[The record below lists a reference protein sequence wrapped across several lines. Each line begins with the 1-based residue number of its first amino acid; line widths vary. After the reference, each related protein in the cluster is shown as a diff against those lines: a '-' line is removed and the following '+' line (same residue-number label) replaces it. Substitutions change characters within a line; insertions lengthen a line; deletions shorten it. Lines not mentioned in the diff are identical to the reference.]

1 MATLVLQAAG
11 AFLGGAFGAVGAA
24 IGSAVGA
31 TAGYLVDRALIE
43 STRHVEGPR
52 LATARPFTAEEGAS
66 IARIYG
72 TARAG
77 GTLIW
82 ATRFEE
88 KRTTKRQGAKGG
100 PKVTIYSYFANAA
113 FVLCEGEIA
122 GVRRIWADGRNST
135 GRNTISA
142 SMKAARTSSSIR

>member
-11 AFLGGAFGAVGAA
+11 SFLGSAFGAVGSA

-31 TAGYLVDRALIE
+31 TAGYLVDSALIE
-43 STRHVEGPR
+43 STRHIEGPR
-52 LATARPFTAEEGAS
+52 LATARPFSAEDGAS
-66 IARIYG
+66 IPRVYG

-88 KRTTKRQGAKGG
+88 KRTTKRQGGKGG
-100 PKVTIYSYFANAA
+100 PKVTTYSYFA
-113 FVLCEGEIA
+113 
-122 GVRRIWADGRNST
+122 
-135 GRNTISA
+135 
-142 SMKAARTSSSIR
+142 